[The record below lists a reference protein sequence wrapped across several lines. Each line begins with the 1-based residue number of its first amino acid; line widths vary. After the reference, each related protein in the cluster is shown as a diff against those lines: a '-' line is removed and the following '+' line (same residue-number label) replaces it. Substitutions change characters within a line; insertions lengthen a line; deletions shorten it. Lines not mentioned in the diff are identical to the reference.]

1 MDCSTPRFL
10 VLHYLLE
17 FAQTHFH
24 WAMPSNNLIL
34 CHPFLLLPSIFPRIR
49 IFSNELAV
57 CIRWPKYW
65 SFRFSISPSNE
76 YSELIS
82 LGLTDLISLESK
94 GFSKILSSTTV
105 QKHQFLGAR
114 PSLCPTLTSI
124 RDYWKNR
131 SFDYMD
137 LCEQID
143 VSFFKMLSR
152 FVIAFLPR
160 SNRGNWKKKKK
171 MTMLENY
178 NWEKDNYGDLSP
190 LKEKTSTFWISDIH
204 RIMMQ
209 NKSQWDLK
217 RFQEK
222 KQTS

>member
-160 SNRGNWKKKKK
+160 SNRGNWKKKRKK
-171 MTMLENY
+171 R
-178 NWEKDNYGDLSP
+178 W
-190 LKEKTSTFWISDIH
+190 
-204 RIMMQ
+204 Q
-209 NKSQWDLK
+209 C
-217 RFQEK
+217 
-222 KQTS
+222 